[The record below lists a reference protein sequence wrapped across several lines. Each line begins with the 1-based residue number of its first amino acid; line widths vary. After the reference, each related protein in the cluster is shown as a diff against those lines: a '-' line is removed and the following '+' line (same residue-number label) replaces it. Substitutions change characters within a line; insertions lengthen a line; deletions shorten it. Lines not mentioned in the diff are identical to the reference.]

1 MGPWGGFLIG
11 QFTKALL
18 PHPIVWH
25 LGTGPQLT
33 AEELGKCGVFMCPGG
48 GREEN
53 RFSEHLGFPC
63 RASVVALSMD
73 GGAW

>member
-1 MGPWGGFLIG
+1 MFGPVGRLFDRSVH
-11 QFTKALL
+11 K
-18 PHPIVWH
+18 
-25 LGTGPQLT
+25 GTSSTSYCLVLRDRTIT